1 MESIVTT
8 LTNLAHERLMSDL
21 VRYGNIPS
29 EAQSAALRS
38 VLETYSRIALG
49 ELSGRWA
56 HPLPTG
62 AGKTRSIIAWL
73 WAVNQLG
80 LGDISVIVTASKV
93 EALCTLRRD
102 LIATGV
108 PSERIGLVHSYKY
121 DRAAARAF
129 LEDGRELPPNYASAE
144 STEDHESRPFLLC
157 THQRIRGTRGIEP
170 FNVYKGS
177 PRTLV
182 IWDESLLASD
192 TFAFADDIIASDIG
206 AIAPLRA
213 GWTPERDEAIAYL
226 RGACEVIQREM
237 ELQRRDPERKPR
249 SFKLGALSGE
259 DVEKFKQS
267 ITGNSEA
274 AERLRDLLDIS
285 QEDLRVLAN
294 VEQGGGV
301 ITFRVSVPRELENI
315 VVLDASYPIR
325 ELAQLDPSVRQAGDA
340 ENLVSYE
347 RVVVHQLDHGSGKT
361 SVNPEFD
368 KPRGRNKIARELA
381 EVIKGLPENEAILLF
396 TFKPK
401 GKTNHQRLLER
412 ELEGDGIDVDAK
424 VLVNGELKPRFNWL
438 TWGQETSLNSYA
450 FCSNVFLVGILQLP
464 IIEIGGSIAGQTGDL
479 LRPITNAEIR
489 EVLQSEIAHMVY
501 QALSRGS
508 CRILQSGAASPMK
521 VWLFHPE
528 REDLQGRLAKVLPE
542 VQWVK
547 WEPVHLPNR
556 KAEGKTEVLS
566 TKIRAYLDQLQDT
579 GVGAVSIRKLK
590 VDLRIDAMPKMT
602 STRALQKAVEST
614 GGLWV
619 LHGRTVWQRGA
630 LQLSEFCG
638 LFKADSRRHKDK
650 PAA

>member
-1 MESIVTT
+1 MENIVTK

-29 EAQSAALRS
+29 EAQSAALRN
-38 VLETYSRIALG
+38 VLESYSKIALG

-62 AGKTRSIIAWL
+62 AGKTRSVVAWL

-80 LGDISVIVTASKV
+80 LEDVSVIVTASKV

-108 PSERIGLVHSYKY
+108 PSARIGLVHSYKY

-129 LEDGRELPPNYASAE
+129 LEDGRELPHNYASAE

-226 RGACEVIQREM
+226 RGASEVIQREM

-249 SFKLGALSGE
+249 SFKLGALPGE
-259 DVEKFKQS
+259 EIEKFKQA

-347 RVVVHQLDHGSGKT
+347 RVVVHQLNHGSGRSSMEK
-361 SVNPEFD
+361 EFS
-368 KPRGRNKIARELA
+368 KRRGYNKVAREIA
-381 EVIKGLPENEAILLF
+381 EVIKGIPDTEAVLLF
-396 TFKPK
+396 TFKAK
-401 GKTNHQRLLER
+401 GRLNYQRLLER
-412 ELEGDGIDVDAK
+412 ELESDGIDVDAQIM
-424 VLVNGELKPRFNWL
+424 VNGELKPRLNWL
-438 TWGQETSLNSYA
+438 HWGQETSLNAFS
-450 FCSNVFLVGILQLP
+450 FCSNVILVGILQRSH
-464 IIEIGGSIAGQTGDL
+464 IDIGSAIAGQAGNL
-479 LRPITNAEIR
+479 LRPITNSEIR
-489 EVLQSEIAHMVY
+489 EVLQSEVAHVVY
-501 QALSRGS
+501 QAMSRGS
-508 CRILQSGAASPMK
+508 SRVLQEGAASPMR

-528 REDLQGRLAKVLPE
+528 REDLKGRLAKVLPG

-547 WEPVHLPNR
+547 WEPMYLPTKKTNKKAEPLAETIKTYLDEQLEKGAGYVSIKKMKLDLQLNEMNR
-556 KAEGKTEVLS
+556 KTVQRATKEAVKATCGKWLLSGKT
-566 TKIRAYLDQLQDT
+566 IWQQ
-579 GVGAVSIRKLK
+579 
-590 VDLRIDAMPKMT
+590 P
-602 STRALQKAVEST
+602 ALFFYGE
-614 GGLWV
+614 
-619 LHGRTVWQRGA
+619 
-630 LQLSEFCG
+630 
-638 LFKADSRRHKDK
+638 KDK
-650 PAA
+650 GYTYAPTEMG